1 MRLFAQKSYLQR
13 VRGERRPADRR
24 LVVGMNNQGG
34 RDIVKIAA
42 VRHIYFAADRFFR
55 RAAEDDRLS
64 DFIRNLIEGNSGAD
78 THHGNEI
85 MPAAVPD
92 FGQSVIFRHEAD
104 FFLPVSLRRFKSRSE
119 FVLQNRRK
127 IKIKLF

>member
-1 MRLFAQKSYLQR
+1 
-13 VRGERRPADRR
+13 
-24 LVVGMNNQGG
+24 MNNQGG
-34 RDIVKIAA
+34 RDIVKIAV

-85 MPAAVPD
+85 LPAAVPD
-92 FGQSVIFRHEAD
+92 FGQSVIFRHKAD
-104 FFLPVSLRRFKSRSE
+104 FFLVRSRLAALKAAANV
-119 FVLQNRRK
+119 VLQESA
-127 IKIKLF
+127 